1 MAIVS
6 DITVSDAAIEAVA
19 PPPKSRLVSKD
30 PSRIEFAKD
39 STGRLIG
46 AKPIDAIAMFDIT
59 CLMGE
64 HSGNGAALN
73 QALMASSVVKIN
85 DRDVFRPATMAQLR
99 ARIQE
104 LGFHGYA
111 AASECVARFNDED
124 GDVNKDALG
133 N

>member
-1 MAIVS
+1 MTTIS
-6 DITVSDAAIEAVA
+6 DITTGDAVPA
-19 PPPKSRLVSKD
+19 PTAPKSRLISKD
-30 PSRIEFAKD
+30 PNRVDFAKD

-85 DRDVFRPATMAQLR
+85 DRDVFRPATMVQLR

-111 AASECVARFNDED
+111 AASECVARFNED

>member
-1 MAIVS
+1 MT
-6 DITVSDAAIEAVA
+6 TVSNITTGDAVHA
-19 PPPKSRLVSKD
+19 PAAPKSRLVTRD
-30 PSRIEFAKD
+30 PNRIEFAKD

-46 AKPIDAIAMFDIT
+46 AKPIDAIGMFDVT
-59 CLMGE
+59 LLLGE

-85 DRDVFRPATMAQLR
+85 DRDVFRPATMVQLR

-111 AASECVARFNDED
+111 AASECVARFNAED